1 MFSHLIDARHHLYQD
16 GLSSHGGRVCQ
27 GAVLIMRDF
36 EGGLLKESR
45 GGLDSFAGEKGE
57 IVLRSGLGCGKEDL
71 LGVIALSSRAGLWP

>member
-1 MFSHLIDARHHLYQD
+1 M
-16 GLSSHGGRVCQ
+16 
-27 GAVLIMRDF
+27 LIMRDF